1 MDLPILHP
9 LIQPIWVNKT
19 YDESTNVSN
28 YHMRFRGP
36 SDTREELGLISLV
49 EGKFFIYY
57 VLNQIKLCKSHQ
69 QFINKD
75 I

>member
-1 MDLPILHP
+1 MSLPKIHF

-36 SDTREELGLISLV
+36 SDTMEELGLISLV

-69 QFINKD
+69 QFMN
-75 I
+75 